1 MKSGGL
7 HIAYSSRFKRPKPF
21 FVTGKPRPV
30 VLTGRSAPPV
40 HRPPLQVNPE
50 TGEIG
55 WTYSSLEDE
64 LFDLGLVGIQ

>member
-1 MKSGGL
+1 M
-7 HIAYSSRFKRPKPF
+7 
-21 FVTGKPRPV
+21 TGKPRPV

-40 HRPPLQVNPE
+40 YRPQLQVNND